1 MSTQLP
7 LKLETL
13 PSTLPTEGS
22 ISLELVE
29 TIPIFR
35 ASNLV
40 QNRIDY
46 LLQKQNEFGLSDE
59 EEQELNH
66 YEELDDYLSLV
77 NRTIRNIYA
86 K

>member
-13 PSTLPTEGS
+13 PSTLPREGS

-29 TIPIFR
+29 NIPIFR
-35 ASNLV
+35 ASNQV
-40 QNRIDY
+40 QNRLEY
-46 LLQKQNEFGLSDE
+46 LLQKQNESWLNEE
-59 EEQELNH
+59 EEQELNQ

-77 NRTIRNIYA
+77 NRTIRNLYT